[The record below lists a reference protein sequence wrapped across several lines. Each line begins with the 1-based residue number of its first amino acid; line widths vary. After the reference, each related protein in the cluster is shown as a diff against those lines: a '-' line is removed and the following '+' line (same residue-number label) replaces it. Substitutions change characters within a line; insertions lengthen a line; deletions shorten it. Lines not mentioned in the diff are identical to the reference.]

1 MYKLSLQRILIII
14 AICLAG
20 IFFAIPNV
28 VQDKTKLPKWWQ
40 PVNLGLDLQG
50 GSSLLLQVKMD
61 DVMKDKM
68 STLEDSVRKTLS
80 KLSKQRVRYQ
90 NLNSDKESV
99 TVKIADYKA
108 RDKAKDEFRKLDD
121 GLTVTEDENGEGIV
135 TIKYNEQAIAKLK
148 ANIIDQSVSIVRRRI
163 DELGTK
169 EPIVQG
175 QGSDR
180 ILVQLPG
187 VQNPESV
194 KILLGKTAKMSFHL
208 VDETTTVVQAR
219 RGRLNKNSRIMNG
232 SEGEQYVVIKKPV
245 VDGKNLTDARVA
257 FENGQPVVSF
267 RFNTIGGRQFA
278 ETTSEHV
285 GERLAIVLDNEVISA
300 PNIQS
305 PITGGSGIITGNFST
320 ESANDLALLL
330 RSGALPA
337 PLEVLEERTVGAGL
351 GADSIHDGI
360 VASIVGFIAVIL
372 FMILAYG
379 LFGLIASIVGFIAVI
394 LFMILAYGLFGL
406 MVDITLFLNLAI
418 MLGVMSFMGTTLT
431 LPGIAGIIL
440 TIGMAVDANILI
452 FERIREEVNRG
463 RTIRDAITVGFTE
476 AYRTIVD
483 SNLTTLAAAAVLFYF
498 GSGPVRGF
506 AVTLTIGILTSMF
519 TSVTVSRL
527 MVEAWMAKFKPTKLP
542 L

>member
-14 AICLAG
+14 AVCLAG
-20 IFFAIPNV
+20 VFFAIPNV
-28 VQDKTKLPKWWQ
+28 IQDKTSLPKWWQ

-61 DVMKDKM
+61 DVLKDKM
-68 STLEDSVRKTLS
+68 STLEDSVRQSLRKM
-80 KLSKQRVRYQ
+80 RGVRYQ
-90 NLNSDKESV
+90 NLSSGKDAV

-108 RDKAKDEFRKLDD
+108 RDKAKEEFRKLDE
-121 GLTVTEDENGEGIV
+121 GLVVTEDENGEGIV
-135 TIKYNEQAIAKLK
+135 TISYNEQAIAQLK
-148 ANIIDQSVSIVRRRI
+148 ARIIDQSVSIVRRRI

-180 ILVQLPG
+180 VLVQLPG

-194 KILLGKTAKMSFHL
+194 KILLGKTAKMDFHL
-208 VDETTTVVQAR
+208 VDETTSVMQAK
-219 RGRLNKNSRIMNG
+219 RGKISKTSRVMNG
-232 SEGEQYVVIKKPV
+232 SEGEQYVIIRKPV
-245 VDGKNLTDARVA
+245 VGGENLTDARVS
-257 FENGQPVVSF
+257 FDETGHPVVSF

-278 ETTSEHV
+278 EVTSTHV
-285 GERLAIVLDNEVISA
+285 GHRLAIVLDNEVISA

-305 PITGGSGIITGNFST
+305 AITGGNGIITGNFTT

-337 PLEVLEERTVGAGL
+337 PLAVLEERTVGAGL
-351 GADSIHDGI
+351 GADSIHDG
-360 VASIVGFIAVIL
+360 V
-372 FMILAYG
+372 
-379 LFGLIASIVGFIAVI
+379 IASIVGFVAVI
-394 LFMILAYGLFGL
+394 IFMILAYGLFGL
-406 MVDITLFLNLAI
+406 MVDVTLFLNLAI
-418 MLGVMSFMGTTLT
+418 MLGVMSFIGTTLT

-476 AYRTIVD
+476 AYRTIMD

>member
-1 MYKLSLQRILIII
+1 MYKLSLQRILVII
-14 AICLAG
+14 AICLVG
-20 IFFAIPNV
+20 VFFAVPNV
-28 VQDKTKLPKWWQ
+28 MTDKTNLPKWWQ

-61 DVMKDKM
+61 DVLKDKM
-68 STLEDSVRKTLS
+68 ATLEDSVRQSLRRT
-80 KLSKQRVRYQ
+80 RYQ
-90 NLNSDKESV
+90 NLQSDKDGVS
-99 TVKIADYKA
+99 VKITDFKA
-108 RDKAKDEFRKLDD
+108 RDKAKEAFRKLDE
-121 GLTVTEDENGEGIV
+121 GLVVEEDENGEGIV
-135 TIKYNEQAIAKLK
+135 TIRYNEQALAQLQSRV
-148 ANIIDQSVSIVRRRI
+148 IDQSVSIVRRRI

-175 QGSDR
+175 QGTDR
-180 ILVQLPG
+180 VLVQLPG

-208 VDETTTVVQAR
+208 VDESTTLAQAK
-219 RGRLNKNSRIMNG
+219 RGKISKTSRVMSG
-232 SEGEQYVVIKKPV
+232 SEGEQYVVIRKPV
-245 VDGKNLTDARVA
+245 VGGENLTDARVSFQEGA
-257 FENGQPVVSF
+257 PVVSF
-267 RFNTIGGRQFA
+267 RFNTIGGRKFA
-278 ETTSEHV
+278 EVTSAHV

-300 PNIQS
+300 PNIQTA
-305 PITGGSGIITGNFST
+305 ITGGSGVITGNFT
-320 ESANDLALLL
+320 TKSANDLALLL

-351 GADSIHDGI
+351 GADSIHDG
-360 VASIVGFIAVIL
+360 V
-372 FMILAYG
+372 
-379 LFGLIASIVGFIAVI
+379 IASIVGFAAIVI
-394 LFMILAYGLFGL
+394 FMILAYGLFGL

-418 MLGVMSFMGTTLT
+418 MLGAMSFIGTTLT

-452 FERIREEVNRG
+452 FERIREEVNHG
-463 RTIRDAITVGFTE
+463 RSIRDAITVGFTE

-483 SNLTTLAAAAVLFYF
+483 SNLTTLVAGAVLFYF

-527 MVEAWMAKFKPTKLP
+527 MVEGWLAKFKPTKLP

>member
-1 MYKLSLQRILIII
+1 MYKLSLQRILIIV

-20 IFFAIPNV
+20 IFFAVPNV
-28 VQDKTKLPKWWQ
+28 VSDKTKLPKWWQ

-61 DVMKDKM
+61 DVLKDKM
-68 STLEDSVRKTLS
+68 STLEDSVRQALREHKI
-80 KLSKQRVRYQ
+80 RYQ
-90 NLNSDKESV
+90 NLKSSKDGVS
-99 TVKIADYKA
+99 VKIDDFVA
-108 RDKAKDEFRKLDD
+108 RDKAKEILRKLDTGLQAVD
-121 GLTVTEDENGEGIV
+121 GAEGENLVI
-135 TIKYNEQAIAKLK
+135 INYNEQAVNELK
-148 ANIIDQSVSIVRRRI
+148 YQVVDQSIGIVRRRI

-169 EPIVQG
+169 EPIIQG

-208 VDETTTVVQAR
+208 VDETTSVEQAR
-219 RGRLNKNSRIMNG
+219 RGKISKTSKVMNG
-232 SEGEQYVVIKKPV
+232 LEGGQYVVIRKPV
-245 VDGKNLTDARVA
+245 VGGENLTDARVS
-257 FENGQPVVSF
+257 FQEGQPVVSF
-267 RFNTIGGRQFA
+267 RFNTLGGRKFG
-278 ETTSEHV
+278 EVTSAHI

-305 PITGGSGIITGNFST
+305 AITGGSGVITGNFT
-320 ESANDLALLL
+320 TKSANDLALLL

-351 GADSIHDGI
+351 GADSIHDG
-360 VASIVGFIAVIL
+360 VFASIIGLACVIL
-372 FMILAYG
+372 FMIMAYG
-379 LFGLIASIVGFIAVI
+379 LFGIMTDVTVL
-394 LFMILAYGLFGL
+394 
-406 MVDITLFLNLAI
+406 LNLAL
-418 MLGVMSFMGTTLT
+418 MLGVMSIIGTTLT

-452 FERIREEVNRG
+452 FERMREEVNHG
-463 RTIRDAITVGFTE
+463 RSIRDAVTYGFTE

-483 SNLTTLAAAAVLFYF
+483 SNLTTLVAGAVLFYF

-519 TSVTVSRL
+519 TSVTVTRL
-527 MVEAWMAKFKPTKLP
+527 MVEAWMAKAKPTKLP

>member
-1 MYKLSLQRILIII
+1 MYKLSLQRILIIV

-20 IFFAIPNV
+20 IFFAVPNV
-28 VQDKTKLPKWWQ
+28 VSDKTKLPKWWQ

-61 DVMKDKM
+61 DVLKDKM
-68 STLEDSVRKTLS
+68 STLEDSVRQALREHKI
-80 KLSKQRVRYQ
+80 RYQ
-90 NLNSDKESV
+90 NLKSSKDGVS
-99 TVKIADYKA
+99 VKIDDFVA
-108 RDKAKDEFRKLDD
+108 RDKAKEILRKLDTGLQAVD
-121 GLTVTEDENGEGIV
+121 GAEGENLVIV
-135 TIKYNEQAIAKLK
+135 NYNEQAINELK
-148 ANIIDQSVSIVRRRI
+148 YQVVDQSIGIVRRRI

-169 EPIVQG
+169 EPIIQG

-208 VDETTTVVQAR
+208 VDETTSVEQAR
-219 RGRLNKNSRIMNG
+219 RGKISKTSKVMNG
-232 SEGEQYVVIKKPV
+232 LEGGQYVVIRKPV
-245 VDGKNLTDARVA
+245 VGGENLTDARVS
-257 FENGQPVVSF
+257 FQEGQPVVSF
-267 RFNTIGGRQFA
+267 RFNTLGGRKFG
-278 ETTSEHV
+278 EVTSAHV

-305 PITGGSGIITGNFST
+305 AITGGSGVITGNFT
-320 ESANDLALLL
+320 TKSANDLALLL

-351 GADSIHDGI
+351 GADSIHDG
-360 VASIVGFIAVIL
+360 VFASIIGLACVIL
-372 FMILAYG
+372 FMIMAYG
-379 LFGLIASIVGFIAVI
+379 LFGIMTDVTVL
-394 LFMILAYGLFGL
+394 
-406 MVDITLFLNLAI
+406 LNLAL
-418 MLGVMSFMGTTLT
+418 MLGVMSIIGTTLT

-452 FERIREEVNRG
+452 FERMREEVNHG
-463 RTIRDAITVGFTE
+463 RSIRDAVTYGFTE

-483 SNLTTLAAAAVLFYF
+483 SNLTTLVAGAVLFYF

-519 TSVTVSRL
+519 TSITVTRL
-527 MVEAWMAKFKPTKLP
+527 MVEAWMAKAKPTKLP

>member
-14 AICLAG
+14 AICLVG
-20 IFFAIPNV
+20 VFFAVPNV
-28 VQDKTKLPKWWQ
+28 VSDKTKLPKWWQ

-61 DVMKDKM
+61 DVLKEKM
-68 STLEDSVRKTLS
+68 ATLEDVARQELRKL
-80 KLSKQRVRYQ
+80 KVRYQ
-90 NLNSDKESV
+90 DLSSSKDGV
-99 TVKIADYKA
+99 TVKIADYLA
-108 RDKAKDEFRKLDD
+108 RDKAREAFRKMDEGLETVD
-121 GLTVTEDENGEGIV
+121 GEDGSGLITVRYSEPAMA
-135 TIKYNEQAIAKLK
+135 QLK
-148 ANIIDQSVSIVRRRI
+148 ARVIDQSVGIVRRRI

-208 VDETTTVVQAR
+208 VDESTTLAQAR
-219 RGRLNKNSRIMNG
+219 RGKISKTSRVMSG
-232 SEGEQYVVIKKPV
+232 SEGEQYVVIKRPV
-245 VDGKNLTDARVA
+245 VDGASLSDARVS

-267 RFNTIGGRQFA
+267 RFDTAGGRKFA
-278 ETTSEHV
+278 EVTSNHV

-300 PNIQS
+300 PNING
-305 PITGGSGIITGNFST
+305 PITGGSGIITGNFT
-320 ESANDLALLL
+320 AKSANDLALLM

-337 PLEVLEERTVGAGL
+337 PLEVMEERTVGAGL
-351 GADSIHDGI
+351 GADSIHDGVI
-360 VASIVGFIAVIL
+360 AAIVGFVAIIV
-372 FMILAYG
+372 FMLLAYG
-379 LFGLIASIVGFIAVI
+379 LFGA
-394 LFMILAYGLFGL
+394 

-418 MLGVMSFMGTTLT
+418 MLGVMSFIGTTLT

-452 FERIREEVNRG
+452 FERIREEVNHG
-463 RTIRDAITVGFTE
+463 RSIRDAITVGFTE

-483 SNLTTLAAAAVLFYF
+483 SNLTTLVAGAVLFYF

-527 MVEAWMAKFKPTKLP
+527 MVEAWMAKVKPTKLP

>member
-14 AICLAG
+14 AICLVG
-20 IFFAIPNV
+20 VFFAVPNV
-28 VQDKTKLPKWWQ
+28 VSDKTKLPKWWQ

-61 DVMKDKM
+61 DVLKEKM
-68 STLEDSVRKTLS
+68 ATLEDVARQELRKL
-80 KLSKQRVRYQ
+80 KVRYQ
-90 NLNSDKESV
+90 DLSSSKDGV
-99 TVKIADYKA
+99 TVKIADYLA
-108 RDKAKDEFRKLDD
+108 RDKAREAFRKMDEGLETVD
-121 GLTVTEDENGEGIV
+121 GEDGSGLITVRYSEPAMA
-135 TIKYNEQAIAKLK
+135 QLK
-148 ANIIDQSVSIVRRRI
+148 ARVIDQSVGIVRRRI

-208 VDETTTVVQAR
+208 VDESTTLAQAR
-219 RGRLNKNSRIMNG
+219 RGKISKTSRVMSG
-232 SEGEQYVVIKKPV
+232 SEGEQYVVIKRPV
-245 VDGKNLTDARVA
+245 VDGASLSDARVS

-267 RFNTIGGRQFA
+267 RFDTVGGRKFA
-278 ETTSEHV
+278 EVTSNHV

-300 PNIQS
+300 PNING
-305 PITGGSGIITGNFST
+305 PITGGSGIITGNFT
-320 ESANDLALLL
+320 TKSANDLALLM

-337 PLEVLEERTVGAGL
+337 PLEVMEERTVGAGL
-351 GADSIHDGI
+351 GADSIHDGVI
-360 VASIVGFIAVIL
+360 AAIVGFVAIIV
-372 FMILAYG
+372 FMLLAYG
-379 LFGLIASIVGFIAVI
+379 LFGA
-394 LFMILAYGLFGL
+394 

-418 MLGVMSFMGTTLT
+418 MLGVMSFIGTTLT

-452 FERIREEVNRG
+452 FERIREEVNHG
-463 RTIRDAITVGFTE
+463 RSIRDAITVGFTE

-483 SNLTTLAAAAVLFYF
+483 SNLTTLVAGAVLFYF

-527 MVEAWMAKFKPTKLP
+527 MVEAWMAKVKPTKLP

>member
-1 MYKLSLQRILIII
+1 MYKLSLQRILIIV

-20 IFFAIPNV
+20 IFFAVPNV
-28 VQDKTKLPKWWQ
+28 VSDKTKLPKWWQ

-61 DVMKDKM
+61 DVLKDKM
-68 STLEDSVRKTLS
+68 STLEDSVRQALREHKI
-80 KLSKQRVRYQ
+80 RYQ
-90 NLNSDKESV
+90 NLKSSKDGVS
-99 TVKIADYKA
+99 VKIDDFVA
-108 RDKAKDEFRKLDD
+108 RDKAKEILRKLDTGLQAVD
-121 GLTVTEDENGEGIV
+121 GAEGENLVI
-135 TIKYNEQAIAKLK
+135 INYNEQAVNELK
-148 ANIIDQSVSIVRRRI
+148 YQVVDQSIGIVRRRI

-169 EPIVQG
+169 EPIIQG

-208 VDETTTVVQAR
+208 VDETTSVEQAR
-219 RGRLNKNSRIMNG
+219 RGKISKTSKVMNG
-232 SEGEQYVVIKKPV
+232 LEGGQYVVIRKPV
-245 VDGKNLTDARVA
+245 VGGENLTDARVS
-257 FENGQPVVSF
+257 FQEGQPVVSF
-267 RFNTIGGRQFA
+267 RFNTLGGRKFG
-278 ETTSEHV
+278 EVTSAHV

-305 PITGGSGIITGNFST
+305 AITGGSGVITGNFT
-320 ESANDLALLL
+320 TKSANDLALLL

-351 GADSIHDGI
+351 GADSIHDG
-360 VASIVGFIAVIL
+360 VFASIIGLACVIL
-372 FMILAYG
+372 FMIMAYG
-379 LFGLIASIVGFIAVI
+379 LFGIMTDVTVL
-394 LFMILAYGLFGL
+394 
-406 MVDITLFLNLAI
+406 LNLAL
-418 MLGVMSFMGTTLT
+418 MLGVMSIIGTTLT

-452 FERIREEVNRG
+452 FERMREEVNHG
-463 RTIRDAITVGFTE
+463 RSIRDAVTYGFTE

-483 SNLTTLAAAAVLFYF
+483 SNLTTLVAGAVLFYF

-519 TSVTVSRL
+519 TSITVTRL
-527 MVEAWMAKFKPTKLP
+527 MVEAWMAKAKPTKLP

>member
-14 AICLAG
+14 AICLVG
-20 IFFAIPNV
+20 VFFAVPNV
-28 VQDKTKLPKWWQ
+28 MTDKTNLPKWWQ

-61 DVMKDKM
+61 DVLKDKM
-68 STLEDSVRKTLS
+68 ATLEDSVRQSLRRT
-80 KLSKQRVRYQ
+80 RYQ
-90 NLNSDKESV
+90 NLQSDKDGVS
-99 TVKIADYKA
+99 VKITDFKA
-108 RDKAKDEFRKLDD
+108 RDKAKEAFRKLDE
-121 GLTVTEDENGEGIV
+121 GLVVEEDENGEGIV
-135 TIKYNEQAIAKLK
+135 TIRYNEQALAQLQSRV
-148 ANIIDQSVSIVRRRI
+148 IDQSVSIVRRRI

-180 ILVQLPG
+180 VLVQLPG

-208 VDETTTVVQAR
+208 VDESTTLAQAK
-219 RGRLNKNSRIMNG
+219 RGKISKTSRVMSG
-232 SEGEQYVVIKKPV
+232 SEGEQYVVIRKPV
-245 VDGKNLTDARVA
+245 VGGENLTDARVSFQEGA
-257 FENGQPVVSF
+257 PVVSF
-267 RFNTIGGRQFA
+267 RFNTIGGRKFA
-278 ETTSEHV
+278 EVTSAHV

-300 PNIQS
+300 PNIQTA
-305 PITGGSGIITGNFST
+305 ITGGSGVITGNFT
-320 ESANDLALLL
+320 TKSANDLALLL

-351 GADSIHDGI
+351 GADSIHDG
-360 VASIVGFIAVIL
+360 V
-372 FMILAYG
+372 
-379 LFGLIASIVGFIAVI
+379 IASIVGFAAVVI
-394 LFMILAYGLFGL
+394 FMILAYGLFGL

-418 MLGVMSFMGTTLT
+418 MLGAMSFIGTTLT

-452 FERIREEVNRG
+452 FERIREEVNHG
-463 RTIRDAITVGFTE
+463 RSIRDAITVGFTE

-483 SNLTTLAAAAVLFYF
+483 SNLTTLVAGAVLFYF

-527 MVEAWMAKFKPTKLP
+527 MVEGWLAKFKPTKLP

>member
-14 AICLAG
+14 AICLVG
-20 IFFAIPNV
+20 VFFAIPNV
-28 VQDKTKLPKWWQ
+28 LQDKTNLPKWWQ
-40 PVNLGLDLQG
+40 PINLGLDLQG

-68 STLEDSVRKTLS
+68 STLEDSVRQSLREH
-80 KLSKQRVRYQ
+80 RVRYQ
-90 NLNSDKESV
+90 NLSSNKDSV
-99 TVKIADYKA
+99 VVKIADYNA
-108 RDKAKDEFRKLDD
+108 RDKAKEAFRKLDE
-121 GLTVTEDENGEGIV
+121 GLVVSEDENGEGLVSI
-135 TIKYNEQAIAKLK
+135 TYNEQAIAQLK
-148 ANIIDQSVSIVRRRI
+148 ARIIDQSVSIVRRRI

-180 ILVQLPG
+180 VLVQLPG

-208 VDETTTVVQAR
+208 VDETTSITQAKH
-219 RGRLNKNSRIMNG
+219 GKISKSSRIMNG
-232 SEGEQYVVIKKPV
+232 SEGNQYVVIRKPV
-245 VDGKNLTDARVA
+245 VGGENLTDARVS

-267 RFNTIGGRQFA
+267 RFNTIGGRKFA
-278 ETTSEHV
+278 EVTSNHV

-305 PITGGSGIITGNFST
+305 AITGGSGIITGNFT
-320 ESANDLALLL
+320 TKSANDLALLL

-351 GADSIHDGI
+351 GADSIHDGV
-360 VASIVGFIAVIL
+360 VASIVGFAAIVL
-372 FMILAYG
+372 FMLLAYG
-379 LFGLIASIVGFIAVI
+379 LFG
-394 LFMILAYGLFGL
+394 MI
-406 MVDITLFLNLAI
+406 VDITLFLNLAI

-463 RTIRDAITVGFTE
+463 RAIRDAITVGFTE

-483 SNLTTLAAAAVLFYF
+483 SNLTTLVAGAVLFYF

>member
-1 MYKLSLQRILIII
+1 MYKLSLQRILIIV

-20 IFFAIPNV
+20 IFFAVPNV
-28 VQDKTKLPKWWQ
+28 VSDKTKLPKWWQ

-61 DVMKDKM
+61 DVLKDKM
-68 STLEDSVRKTLS
+68 STLEDSVRQALREHKI
-80 KLSKQRVRYQ
+80 RYQ
-90 NLNSDKESV
+90 NLKSSKDGVS
-99 TVKIADYKA
+99 VKIDDFVA
-108 RDKAKDEFRKLDD
+108 RDKAKEILRKLDTGLQAVD
-121 GLTVTEDENGEGIV
+121 GAEGENLVI
-135 TIKYNEQAIAKLK
+135 INYNEQAVNELK
-148 ANIIDQSVSIVRRRI
+148 YQVVDQSIGIVRRRI

-169 EPIVQG
+169 EPIIQG

-208 VDETTTVVQAR
+208 VDETTSVEQAR
-219 RGRLNKNSRIMNG
+219 RGKISKTSKVMNG
-232 SEGEQYVVIKKPV
+232 LEGGQYVVIRKPV
-245 VDGKNLTDARVA
+245 VGGENLTDARVS
-257 FENGQPVVSF
+257 FQEGEPVVSF
-267 RFNTIGGRQFA
+267 RFNTLGGRKFG
-278 ETTSEHV
+278 EVTSAHI

-305 PITGGSGIITGNFST
+305 AITGGSGVITGNFT
-320 ESANDLALLL
+320 TKSANDLALLL

-351 GADSIHDGI
+351 GADSIHDG
-360 VASIVGFIAVIL
+360 VFASIIGLACVIL
-372 FMILAYG
+372 FMIMAYG
-379 LFGLIASIVGFIAVI
+379 LFGIMTDVTVL
-394 LFMILAYGLFGL
+394 
-406 MVDITLFLNLAI
+406 LNLAL
-418 MLGVMSFMGTTLT
+418 MLGVMSIIGTTLT

-452 FERIREEVNRG
+452 FERMREEVNHG
-463 RTIRDAITVGFTE
+463 RSIRDAVTYGFTE

-483 SNLTTLAAAAVLFYF
+483 SNLTTLVAGAVLFYF

-519 TSVTVSRL
+519 TSITVTRL
-527 MVEAWMAKFKPTKLP
+527 MVEAWMAKAKPTKLP